1 MENVGID
8 VPTNEPDMKLSHLAL
23 AACLFALPVAGMASF
38 VLPSAAAA
46 TVSELGDLSAMR
58 AIVADTQALVAAK
71 DGNAAK
77 VKITEF
83 ETAWDRAAGDLR
95 GKSAPKWDA
104 IDKAADAALNAVRN
118 DAATA
123 DATLTTL
130 LAQLDNPG
138 VADAAGVATTDVSG
152 KPLPC
157 EDMLAQYRAEQGK
170 GPVLNDAT
178 KAKVSELETKGIE
191 RCNADDDKRAD
202 DFFAQAIQLMGA

>member
-1 MENVGID
+1 
-8 VPTNEPDMKLSHLAL
+8 MKLSYVTL

-46 TVSELGDLSAMR
+46 PVSELGDLSAMR
-58 AIVADTQALVAAK
+58 GIVADTQAAVASRDTAAAK
-71 DGNAAK
+71 T
-77 VKITEF
+77 KITEF
-83 ETAWDRAAGDLR
+83 ETAWDKAAGDLR

-104 IDKAADAALNAVRN
+104 IDTAADAALDAVRN
-118 DAATA
+118 DAPTA
-123 DATLTTL
+123 DAALTAL

-138 VADAAGVATTDVSG
+138 AANAAGVATTDTSG

-157 EDMLAQYRAEQGK
+157 EDMLAQYRNEQNK
-170 GPVLNDAT
+170 GAALDDST

>member
-23 AACLFALPVAGMASF
+23 AACLFVLPVAGMASF

-46 TVSELGDLSAMR
+46 TVSELSDLSAMR

-71 DGNAAK
+71 DSTAAK
-77 VKITEF
+77 AKITEF

-104 IDKAADAALNAVRN
+104 IDSAADAALNAVRN

-123 DATLTTL
+123 DATLTAL

-157 EDMLAQYRAEQGK
+157 EDMLAQYRTEQAK
-170 GPVLNDAT
+170 GAALDDAT